1 MSDAQC
7 SIDPGSRQPG
17 QQAESVQRT
26 VTSSHRR
33 LGTPPAER
41 KRQQRD
47 DLRDQVVAAL
57 VDQAEIPW
65 DVAVADIVRMGIGG
79 VKVP

>member
-1 MSDAQC
+1 MSNAKY
-7 SIDPGSRQPG
+7 SIDPGSGQSV

-33 LGTPPAER
+33 PGTPPAER

-65 DVAVADIVRMGIGG
+65 DVAVADIARRAIDGE
-79 VKVP
+79 KAP